1 MKAFLQY
8 APMVGVPLLGV
19 ALALRVGTHLAA
31 PPSVGGAWRV
41 VESRDPGPA
50 CPALTAIGAIRE
62 LRIAQSGPGIRVLL
76 RGEHGTAMLAG
87 SIESWPDS
95 AAELAGEPIHVR
107 VASET
112 LSLTGEVRRDSV
124 PARFR
129 LDLTET
135 ACGTQPARQII
146 AHRGGPA
153 GTGPRSG
160 KQP

>member
-1 MKAFLQY
+1 MKALLQY

-19 ALALRVGTHLAA
+19 ALALRVGTHLQA

-50 CPALTAIGAIRE
+50 CPALTALGEIRD

-76 RGEHGTAMLAG
+76 RGEQG
-87 SIESWPDS
+87 SALLTGGLESWPDS
-95 AAELAGEPIHVR
+95 AGERAGDPIQVR

-112 LSLTGEVRRDSV
+112 LSLTGAVRRDSL

-129 LDLTET
+129 LDLSEP
-135 ACGTQPARQII
+135 ACSTQPARQLI
-146 AHRGGPA
+146 AHLVGPA
-153 GTGPRSG
+153 GTGPQSG
-160 KQP
+160 KRP

>member
-1 MKAFLQY
+1 MKALLQY

-19 ALALRVGTHLAA
+19 ALALRVGAHLQA

-50 CPALTAIGAIRE
+50 CPALTALGEIRD
-62 LRIAQSGPGIRVLL
+62 LRIAQSGPGLRVLL
-76 RGEHGTAMLAG
+76 RGEHGTALLTG
-87 SIESWPDS
+87 SLESWPDS
-95 AAELAGEPIHVR
+95 AGELAGTAIQVR

-112 LSLTGEVRRDSV
+112 LSLTGDVRRDSL
-124 PARFR
+124 PARLR
-129 LDLTET
+129 LDLTEP
-135 ACGTQPARQII
+135 ACGTQPARQMI

-153 GTGPRSG
+153 GTGPRRD